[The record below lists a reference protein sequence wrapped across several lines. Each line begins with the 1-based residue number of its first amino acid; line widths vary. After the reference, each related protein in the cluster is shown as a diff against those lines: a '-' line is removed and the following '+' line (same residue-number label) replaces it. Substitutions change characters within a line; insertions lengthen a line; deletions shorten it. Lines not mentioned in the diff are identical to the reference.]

1 MYVLGTNPQEKT
13 ETTRLY
19 INRKGIKD
27 APPPLS
33 LGGISRLVDD
43 ICANSDNKSDPVD
56 SIQSETTL
64 QPGRRA
70 EITGVRG
77 RFEGRNPLGLGSD
90 GSPDT
95 RTTDVGGRG
104 RINFQKEG
112 EGRSRQGTQSVG
124 VEGEKM
130 GRRDEERRG

>member
-1 MYVLGTNPQEKT
+1 MCLGPIPKEKT
-13 ETTRLY
+13 ETTSLY

-27 APPPLS
+27 APPLS

-77 RFEGRNPLGLGSD
+77 RFEGRNPLGVGSD
-90 GSPDT
+90 WSPDT
-95 RTTDVGGRG
+95 R
-104 RINFQKEG
+104 
-112 EGRSRQGTQSVG
+112 RQT
-124 VEGEKM
+124 
-130 GRRDEERRG
+130 